1 MRWAQSCLIIS
12 IAIAILLFGFGC
24 FGLWAIA
31 DYLLLDVFDMP
42 YRAIPQNALP
52 AFEQIRTVFSATFSS
67 V

>member
-1 MRWAQSCLIIS
+1 MRWAQSCLILS

-42 YRAIPQNALP
+42 YRAVPQNALP
-52 AFEQIRTVFSATFSS
+52 SLGQIQLALYTLFPFV
-67 V
+67 